1 MSEIYLTEAERY
13 KKFVEARKR
22 QAKENGLE
30 SINDIK
36 KIDMSSLVK
45 VGAVFKYSSHPMLE
59 GDFYVI
65 TKTTAKTF
73 TYKPLKI
80 KPYMGYYDMEYLRSY
95 EIIEFDKNYKY
106 EKTDKRMNI
115 SKLLQYNFFDKY
127 YIQYHIDSYTFSEM
141 DCGR

>member
-1 MSEIYLTEAERY
+1 MSLIILTEEERFN
-13 KKFVEARKR
+13 KFVEARKR
-22 QAKENGLE
+22 QGKETGLD
-30 SINDIK
+30 SNTIK
-36 KIDMSSLVK
+36 NIDMSSLVK

-65 TKTTAKTF
+65 TKTTEKTF

-80 KPYMGYYDMEYLRSY
+80 KPYCGYYDMEYLRSY
-95 EIIEFDKNYKY
+95 EVIEFDNNFKF

-115 SKLLQYNFFDKY
+115 SKLHQFYFFDKY
-127 YIQYHIDSYTFSEM
+127 YNQYHIDSYTFKEM